1 MPFSI
6 LFIYLIIAYFVITN
20 NAPPTASSLNTDEQT
35 ELNTT
40 VISDT
45 QKTSDALKQ
54 IENDRLVQ
62 QMKDDDAVR

>member
-40 VISDT
+40 VISDM